1 MALLLNV
8 AEAAMGDPKAVVL
21 DVRTGE
27 RGSFADWVRAFDEVW
42 EAPRERLERLLAL
55 LSEDI
60 VLKAPTRPPVSRGKV
75 AGRRAFQRAF
85 KAFPDLTA
93 KSKRWA
99 ASGDV
104 LFVEFTFTAT
114 VGSVPL
120 SWDSVDRFLFKDG
133 QAVERIAF
141 FQDSG
146 VVLRH
151 ARRSLKGWVQLLRLA
166 AGR

>member
-1 MALLLNV
+1 
-8 AEAAMGDPKAVVL
+8 MGGTETVVL

-27 RGSFADWVRAFDEVW
+27 RGSVAEWVQVFDEVW
-42 EAPRERLERLLAL
+42 EAPRGRLERLLAL

-60 VLKAPTRPPVSRGKV
+60 VLKAPTRPPVSRGKA

-85 KAFPDLTA
+85 EAFPDLTA

-104 LFVEFTFTAT
+104 LFIELTFTAT
-114 VGSVPL
+114 VGGMPL

-146 VVLRH
+146 VVLRR
-151 ARRSLKGWVQLLRLA
+151 ARRSLGGWMQLLRLA

>member
-1 MALLLNV
+1 
-8 AEAAMGDPKAVVL
+8 MGGTDTVVL
-21 DVRTGE
+21 DVRTGK
-27 RGSFADWVRAFDEVW
+27 RGSVAEWVQVFDEVW
-42 EAPRERLERLLAL
+42 EAPRERLERLLGL

-60 VLKAPTRPPVSRGKV
+60 VLKAPTRPPVSHGKE

-85 KAFPDLTA
+85 KAFPDLRA

-99 ASGDV
+99 AAGDV
-104 LFVEFTFTAT
+104 LFIEFTFTAT
-114 VGSVPL
+114 VGGVPL
-120 SWDSVDRFLFKDG
+120 SWDSVDRFIFKDG

-151 ARRSLKGWVQLLRLA
+151 ARRSLKGWMQILRLA
-166 AGR
+166 TGR

>member
-1 MALLLNV
+1 
-8 AEAAMGDPKAVVL
+8 MGAIEPVVL

-27 RGSFADWVRAFDEVW
+27 RGSFSAWVRVFDEVW

-60 VLKAPTRPPVSRGKV
+60 VLKAPTRPPVSRGKE
-75 AGRRAFQRAF
+75 AGRQAFQRVF
-85 KAFPDLTA
+85 RAFPDLRA

-99 ASGDV
+99 AAGDV
-104 LFVEFTFTAT
+104 LFIEFTFTAT
-114 VGSVPL
+114 VGGVLL
-120 SWDSVDRFLFKDG
+120 SWDSVDRFIFRDG

-151 ARRSLKGWVQLLRLA
+151 ARRNPKGWVQILRLA
-166 AGR
+166 SGR